1 MDVVIQ
7 CDPNLDPNCNP
18 GQDSDGD
25 GVSDA
30 ADNCP
35 LVPNADQADSDGD
48 GIGDAC
54 DDPTIDEV
62 IAELRAAI
70 AQLEAE
76 GVLNHGQAKKLS
88 DSVDEA
94 VRLLETAHPEL
105 SILALQRFTFGVN
118 ALIASG
124 RLTAAQGALLTDPAQ
139 DLIAILQ

>member
-7 CDPNLDPNCNP
+7 CDPDLDPNCNP
-18 GQDSDGD
+18 GHDSDGD

-35 LVPNADQADSDGD
+35 LVPNADQADADGD

-54 DDPTIDEV
+54 DEPTIDAV

-76 GVLNHGQAKKLS
+76 GVLNRGQARKLT
-88 DSVDEA
+88 DSVDEF
-94 VRLLETAHPEL
+94 VRLLETAPPEL
-105 SILALQRFTFGVN
+105 SILALQRFIVGVN
-118 ALIASG
+118 ALVASG